1 MRYTLTK
8 DSFGK
13 GFRGKEFL
21 KLEFL
26 TKSEHLYTFER
37 IGNVTYLIENGSYS
51 PIEGLA
57 FHTHKSRNLQDA
69 LTTIDNFELDPSICF
84 WGNNIV
90 DRITSKIK
98 YVDVTYLD
106 NSISR
111 YYFDSL
117 TPSDLEESLID
128 RHFFGNPSKAFLQSN
143 GSTINS
149 IPSQGIKLHISV
161 RDYLDYVDTL
171 KKIVPVLQKN
181 DVTFKVLKPNKFSRF
196 MEGQSTQQ
204 GKYITIYPCKCNFQA
219 VLNELFDVLNDAE
232 GIIPVLGD
240 IHLGGRVFGRYG
252 SMMGPYVYD
261 QNGTA
266 YLDDRSRAYPI
277 FIDGFDLQDFIK
289 SVA

>member
-8 DSFGK
+8 ESFGK

-26 TKSEHLYTFER
+26 TKSEHLYIFER
-37 IGNVTYLIENGSYS
+37 IGNVTYIVENGVYS

-106 NSISR
+106 NNISR
-111 YYFDSL
+111 YFFDSL
-117 TPSDLEESLID
+117 TPSDLEQSLID
-128 RHFFGNPSKAFLQSN
+128 RGFFECRAFLQSN
-143 GSTINS
+143 GSTINN
-149 IPSQGIKLHISV
+149 IPNQGIKLHIST

-181 DVTFKVLKPNKFSRF
+181 DVTFKVLKPDRFSHF

-204 GKYITIYPCKCNFQA
+204 GKYITIYPCKCNFKE
-219 VLNELFDVLNDAE
+219 VVKELSNIFNDGKDV
-232 GIIPVLGD
+232 IPVLGD
-240 IHLGGRVFGRYG
+240 IHLGGRIFGRYG
-252 SMMGPYVYD
+252 SMVSSYVYD
-261 QNGTA
+261 QKGKA

-277 FIDGFDLQDFIK
+277 FIDGFNLQDFIN

>member
-1 MRYTLTK
+1 MRYILTNE
-8 DSFGK
+8 SFGK
-13 GFRGKEFL
+13 EFRSKEFL

-37 IGNVTYLIENGSYS
+37 IGNVTYIVENGVHY

-117 TPSDLEESLID
+117 TPSDLEESLRD
-128 RHFFGNPSKAFLQSN
+128 RHFFGNPGKAFLQSN

-149 IPSQGIKLHISV
+149 IPNQGIKLHISV

-196 MEGQSTQQ
+196 MEGQSAQQ
-204 GKYITIYPCKCNFQA
+204 GKYITIYPCKCNFKE
-219 VLNELFDVLNDAE
+219 VVKELESIFNDGKDV
-232 GIIPVLGD
+232 IPVLGD
-240 IHLGGRVFGRYG
+240 IHLGGRIFGRYG
-252 SMMGPYVYD
+252 SMISHYVYD
-261 QNGTA
+261 QNGNA

-277 FIDGFDLQDFIK
+277 FIEGFDLQDFIN